1 MFLHFRENGGILSL
15 GAQRRRGDKKGMEDN
30 LIALITAHI
39 SKFSKGQ
46 KKIAQYIVEHY
57 DEAAFMTALRLGQTV
72 GTSEST
78 VVRFAAQLGFDGYP
92 EMQDAMQELIRSR
105 LTTLQ
110 RIEVSRARM
119 TDDEVLEDVMSY
131 DMQNIRKTMEEIPR
145 DVFNAAAD
153 ALTKARKVYIFGAG
167 SCQALATFAAYYLR
181 LFLDDVCLI
190 QATGQSEIFEEML
203 RISDEDAVL
212 GISFPRYSSRA
223 VKTMHYANRKGA
235 KVIAVTDSKASPI
248 AAYASHLLLAHSD
261 MASVVD
267 SLAAP
272 LSVINALIV
281 AVSLRR
287 LEARRELLTELEN
300 LWNSQEVYLS
310 ADEDENHA

>member
-1 MFLHFRENGGILSL
+1 
-15 GAQRRRGDKKGMEDN
+15 MEDN

-39 SKFSKGQ
+39 STFSKGQ
-46 KKIAQYIVEHY
+46 KKIAQYIAEHY

-92 EMQDAMQELIRSR
+92 EMQAAMQELIRSR

-145 DVFNAAAD
+145 AVFNAAAD

-167 SCQALATFAAYYLR
+167 SCQALAIFAAYYLR

-223 VKTMHYANRKGA
+223 VKTMRYADRKGA

-248 AAYASHLLLAHSD
+248 AAYATHLLLAHSD

-310 ADEDENHA
+310 ADEDDTHA

>member
-1 MFLHFRENGGILSL
+1 
-15 GAQRRRGDKKGMEDN
+15 
-30 LIALITAHI
+30 
-39 SKFSKGQ
+39 
-46 KKIAQYIVEHY
+46 
-57 DEAAFMTALRLGQTV
+57 MTALRLGQTV

-92 EMQDAMQELIRSR
+92 EMQAAMQELIRSR

-145 DVFNAAAD
+145 AVFNAAAD

-223 VKTMHYANRKGA
+223 VKTMRYADRKGA

-248 AAYASHLLLAHSD
+248 AAYATHLLLAHSD

-310 ADEDENHA
+310 ADEDDTHA